1 MSELA
6 RRLRQGAQLF
16 SQQVDHIAEEV
27 ARLQQL
33 LDEAGALHAKMRAER
48 DAARSEVVQLQAQL
62 AHMRTMH

>member
-27 ARLQQL
+27 ARLQAL
-33 LDEAGALHAKMRAER
+33 LDDAGALHAKLRAER
-48 DAARSEVVQLQAQL
+48 DAARSETEQLRTQL
-62 AHMRTMH
+62 AQMRTMH